1 MSIIM
6 ITQGYDE
13 VIFLKKKNP
22 VGFTVAGEQVN
33 KKHAWIQIEQIV
45 IN

>member
-13 VIFLKKKNP
+13 VIFLKKNRR
-22 VGFTVAGEQVN
+22 GFTVTGEQVN

>member
-13 VIFLKKKNP
+13 VIFLKKNP
-22 VGFTVAGEQVN
+22 VGFTVAGDQVT